1 MSQGRDSTRYRSSMF
16 PMPHECSA
24 MLSIRHLLRIQMR
37 LVSASLLLAVSSSV
51 LSADETSNP
60 ESRNLTQLLQQG
72 RLVYK
77 EQCAACHGARGEG
90 VPDAY
95 ADRLIGDATV
105 GELAKLISN
114 TMPKDEANLCV
125 GENAQAVAEYI
136 HHEFYS
142 EAAQIRNRP
151 PRIGIARLT
160 ANQLRN
166 STADLYAHFGGV
178 PGVTNKRGVKA
189 IYFNGARWK
198 NENKKI
204 ERVDPVI
211 DFDFG
216 HDSPGE
222 GIEATSFY
230 IYWEGG
236 LRADTTGRHEIIIRS
251 TCSFVMD
258 FGRLGRRLIDNHV
271 QSGDKTEFREVLT
284 LTAGRVYPFKIDFI
298 QRKRKTELPPARISM
313 SWIPPHGVQ
322 QVIPERNLIPSAP
335 PATFSLQTI
344 LPPDDR
350 SYGYE
355 RGIAVNREW
364 DQSTTIAALEFA
376 DIAAQELWPQF
387 ERRRKNKDNANR
399 EKLRSFLTEV
409 VTTAFRGP
417 LTEELQQTYVDQQL
431 KVTPDDTEA
440 IRRVCLL
447 ALKSPR
453 FLYPLAD
460 SHQSLSQQV
469 ANRLALVL
477 HDSLPSNE
485 WLLKQIADNK
495 LQDEAAIRAAAK
507 RMLNDYRTHAKTRD
521 MLHAWLNLDHLTDI
535 HKDQA
540 KFPDFDAALVSDL
553 RTSLD
558 LFLDDIV
565 WSDDSDFRRLILAD
579 TAWTTE
585 RIASFYG
592 DAWKP
597 ASESNA
603 DFHRT
608 SPDSNSRLGLV
619 NHPFLMSGLAY
630 HDSTSP
636 IHRGVFLIRYIL
648 GRTLRPPSEAFTP
661 LSPDLHPD
669 LTTRERVDLQTSP
682 TSCQVCHTRI
692 NGLGFTLENFDAVG
706 RYREQEREKP
716 IDPAGSY
723 TDRSGKEVTFRAPQD
738 LAEFLASSDDV
749 HQAFVNRVFQHFV
762 KQPPAAYG
770 ASTLKDLTDHLRSND
785 YHIQDLIVE
794 IAVVAASQPLTQ
806 QR

>member
-1 MSQGRDSTRYRSSMF
+1 M
-16 PMPHECSA
+16 
-24 MLSIRHLLRIQMR
+24 
-37 LVSASLLLAVSSSV
+37 LAVAGSG
-51 LSADETSNP
+51 LQADEQAAAELSQ
-60 ESRNLTQLLQQG
+60 LTPLMQQG
-72 RLVYK
+72 RVIYK
-77 EQCAACHGARGEG
+77 EQCAVCHGVRGEG
-90 VPDAY
+90 VPGSY

-114 TMPKDEANLCV
+114 TMPKDEAQLCV
-125 GENAQAVAEYI
+125 GEDAQAVAEYI
-136 HHEFYS
+136 HHDFYS
-142 EAAQIRNRP
+142 EAAQIRSRP

-166 STADLYAHFGGV
+166 SVADLYAHFSGV
-178 PGVTNKRGVKA
+178 PNVTEKRGVKA

-222 GIEATSFY
+222 GIEAKSFY

-236 LRADTTGRHEIIIRS
+236 LKADTTGRHEIVIRS

-258 FGRLGRRLIDNHV
+258 FGRIGRRLIDNHV
-271 QSGDKTEFREVLT
+271 QSGDKTEFRETLT

-298 QRKRKTELPPARISM
+298 QRERKTELPPARISM
-313 SWIPPHGVQ
+313 SWIPPHGVE
-322 QVIPERNLIPSAP
+322 QVIPERNLVSSSP

-364 DQSTTIAALEFA
+364 DQSTTTAALEFA
-376 DIAAQELWPQF
+376 DIAALELWPQF
-387 ERRRKNKDNANR
+387 QRRHKDKPNANR
-399 EKLRSFLTEV
+399 ETLRSFLGEV
-409 VTTAFRGP
+409 VTTAFRGS
-417 LTEELQQTYVDQQL
+417 LTEDLQQTYIDQQL
-431 KVTPDDTEA
+431 EVTPDDTEA

-460 SHQSLSQQV
+460 SHQSPSQRV

-477 HDSLPSNE
+477 HDSLPADE
-485 WLLKQIADNK
+485 WLLKQITQNK
-495 LQDEAAIRAAAK
+495 LEDPEAIRTAAK

-521 MLHAWLNLDHLTDI
+521 LMHAWLNMDHLEDI
-535 HKDQA
+535 HKDQTR
-540 KFPDFDAALVSDL
+540 FPGFDAALVYDL

-558 LFLDDIV
+558 VFLEDIV
-565 WSDDSDFRRLILAD
+565 WGQSSDFRQLILAD

-597 ASESNA
+597 GSDSGG
-603 DFHRT
+603 DFRKT
-608 SPDSNSRLGLV
+608 EPNPDLRLGLV

-636 IHRGVFLIRYIL
+636 IHRGVFLIRYVL

-706 RYREQEREKP
+706 RYREQEREKS
-716 IDPAGSY
+716 INPAGSY
-723 TDRSGKEVTFRAPQD
+723 TDRSGNEVTFRTPRD
-738 LAEFLASSDDV
+738 LAEFLASSDDA
-749 HQAFVNRVFQHFV
+749 HQAFVHRTFQHFV

-770 ASTLKDLTDHLRSND
+770 AATLRNLTEQFRNNN

-794 IAVVAASQPLTQ
+794 IAVLAASEPLTQ
-806 QR
+806 SP